1 MIKFMFSKLVQG
13 GNSVSCF
20 FSLCIQQLEHKKLK
34 SLQCQVFIS
43 WQLLAADG
51 FVENY
56 YFMFH
61 AKW

>member
-1 MIKFMFSKLVQG
+1 MFSKLVQG

-43 WQLLAADG
+43 RQLLAAVG
-51 FVENY
+51 SIENY
-56 YFMFH
+56 YFRYH
-61 AKW
+61 AK

>member
-43 WQLLAADG
+43 WQLLAA
-51 FVENY
+51 
-56 YFMFH
+56 
-61 AKW
+61 